1 MKNNIT
7 VISNNKCENIFIRIK
22 NKYTSVEDFTFRL
35 GELTHFY
42 PADNNGETVVI
53 MLKTMNFC
61 PTIRYSDFSDFFT
74 FIIKKIATVNNEMQ
88 LFELIVNTDLSC
100 EWYQVT

>member
-7 VISNNKCENIFIRIK
+7 IITNNKYENIFIRIK
-22 NKYTSVEDFTFRL
+22 NKYTSVEDLTFRL
-35 GELTHFY
+35 DELTHFY
-42 PADNNGETVVI
+42 PANNNGKTVVI
-53 MLKTMNFC
+53 MLKAMNFC

-74 FIIKKIATVNNEMQ
+74 FIIQKIATVNNDMQ

-100 EWYQVT
+100 EWHQVA